1 MLHEKRAESFLSPFA
16 FLYKWYM
23 KVNGNANSVE
33 GYAVL
38 LQEDI

>member
-1 MLHEKRAESFLSPFA
+1 MLHEKRAENFLSPFT
-16 FLYKWYM
+16 FLYKWYR
-23 KVNGNANSVE
+23 KVNGNANSAE